1 MQGQKNFG
9 EIRAGDKFLNI
20 VEIILTNL
28 IKKKFLILLFLRRMI
43 YWMSTPR
50 MKYLNARLF
59 VQKRLKNTT
68 FDDFDL
74 LLYKDN
80 TVWEFKRSVNINKMD
95 EGDNDGLRDEF
106 CYTESLNTR
115 ISRLG
120 ITNGSKDLP

>member
-1 MQGQKNFG
+1 
-9 EIRAGDKFLNI
+9 
-20 VEIILTNL
+20 
-28 IKKKFLILLFLRRMI
+28 
-43 YWMSTPR
+43 
-50 MKYLNARLF
+50 MKCLNARLF
-59 VQKRLKNTT
+59 AQKRLKNTT

-80 TVWEFKRSVNINKMD
+80 SVWEFKRSVNINKMD